1 MTHTDSLLSPLLS
14 RNKAFHDNV
23 QSCNFFLE
31 NHVQRCD
38 TTTVAGILVTQK
50 KVTKACNLISQ
61 TFLLFTIWYHL
72 KSKYFQKEWFYETSL
87 AKVIFITKVNVN
99 LTQPKVK
106 QLASKWSVQISILT
120 STNSVKLLTYQ
131 NDVNVFRWK

>member
-1 MTHTDSLLSPLLS
+1 MGHPVKLLLLLKTFLTHTDSLLSPLLS

-50 KVTKACNLISQ
+50 KWQKLATLSLKPFYFLPFDITSSQ
-61 TFLLFTIWYHL
+61 KIPEIQNSDIL
-72 KSKYFQKEWFYETSL
+72 L
-87 AKVIFITKVNVN
+87 AKVTFILKVNVN
-99 LTQPKVK
+99 LTHQNVK
-106 QLASKWSVQISILT
+106 QFASKWYVQIF
-120 STNSVKLLTYQ
+120 
-131 NDVNVFRWK
+131 DVNLFR

>member
-1 MTHTDSLLSPLLS
+1 MFCFRTESIESKKFQRYLKTSPKTIEKFGILKNFRKTSTPICLPLLVAAFTKNFLTHTDSLLSPLLS

-50 KVTKACNLISQ
+50 SDKSLQPYLSNLFTFYHLISPQ
-61 TFLLFTIWYHL
+61 VKIF
-72 KSKYFQKEWFYETSL
+72 SKRVVL
-87 AKVIFITKVNVN
+87 
-99 LTQPKVK
+99 
-106 QLASKWSVQISILT
+106 
-120 STNSVKLLTYQ
+120 
-131 NDVNVFRWK
+131 